1 MSKLIKSI
9 SNSIRRGYQAGI
21 SGDTYYD
28 MMRQCTLKT
37 MFEPS
42 YELNRRVVECII
54 HESCGPVRE
63 AVRELKDRLQQE
75 NPFKAYL
82 AVKLT
87 EQVLDE
93 AGEAVAVYT
102 MVSGRRR
109 NIFSPG
115 DGRLLQFARLFALME
130 ERLV

>member
-9 SNSIRRGYQAGI
+9 SNSIRRGYHAGLT
-21 SGDTYYD
+21 GDTYYD

-37 MFEPS
+37 MFEPN
-42 YELNRRVVECII
+42 YELNRRVVDCIR
-54 HESCGPVRE
+54 HESSGPVRE

-82 AVKLT
+82 AVRLT

-93 AGEAVAVYT
+93 AGEAVSAYT
-102 MVSGRRR
+102 MVSEATECDDAHVG
-109 NIFSPG
+109 
-115 DGRLLQFARLFALME
+115 E
-130 ERLV
+130 